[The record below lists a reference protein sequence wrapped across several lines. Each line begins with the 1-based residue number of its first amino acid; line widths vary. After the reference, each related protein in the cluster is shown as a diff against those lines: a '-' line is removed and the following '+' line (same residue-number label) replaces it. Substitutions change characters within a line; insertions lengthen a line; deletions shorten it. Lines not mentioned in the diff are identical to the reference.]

1 MSPGRG
7 DELPQPKHPF
17 SCTSCMC
24 PQLVLTPPC
33 TMQASPPHDAGPPAP
48 RHVLTMCSCVHR
60 GHVDALLPQELQRD
74 VPRPGGVG
82 QKGGWADWVLGLKA
96 PPRLKSKGW
105 LTSASQAC
113 LSAAFVCVF
122 IFAFVYLSVF
132 LNLHPIKVC
141 H

>member
-1 MSPGRG
+1 M
-7 DELPQPKHPF
+7 
-17 SCTSCMC
+17 
-24 PQLVLTPPC
+24 
-33 TMQASPPHDAGPPAP
+33 
-48 RHVLTMCSCVHR
+48 
-60 GHVDALLPQELQRD
+60 DALLPQELQRD

-122 IFAFVYLSVF
+122 TGSPGESGLVSRGSQGLRSPLESRRGSLGA
-132 LNLHPIKVC
+132 P
-141 H
+141 